1 MKTSVNTFDI
11 HDIAIGYQSI
21 PLNKNANINNSNDFN
36 QYSRKVVVL
45 NKELPYDFRNRLK
58 YLRKKLNLTR
68 EKLSE
73 LSYISDQTIKQ
84 IENDE
89 NRGYTL
95 DTIISLCIG
104 MNLSP
109 DLSIPLIE
117 SSGYCI
123 GYNSSK
129 LIVAYNYILRNMYYC
144 SIDEINDFLEAN
156 NLKKLSDN
164 YK

>member
-1 MKTSVNTFDI
+1 MNERIYNYENNKKHKINQLFVTNYNENNFSQYCRNIIVI
-11 HDIAIGYQSI
+11 
-21 PLNKNANINNSNDFN
+21 NKN
-36 QYSRKVVVL
+36 
-45 NKELPYDFRNRLK
+45 LPYDFRTRLK
-58 YLRKKLNLTR
+58 YFRKQLNLTR

-73 LSYISDQTIKQ
+73 LSYISEQTIKQ

-89 NRGYTL
+89 RRGYTL
-95 DTIISLCIG
+95 ETVISLCIG

-117 SSGYCI
+117 SSGYSI
-123 GYNSSK
+123 SYNSSK

-144 SIDEINDFLEAN
+144 SIDEVNQFLEKN
-156 NLKKLSDN
+156 KLKKLSDN